1 MKTVTFAGVE
11 LGDELLAVRAEP
23 ERLVRQDDPLL
34 WSDVAHVADGSPNW
48 LWRITAVLLV
58 VRTDAVALDDYVA
71 GLLASLRG
79 ESGDL
84 VVKEDAQT
92 LRTYPDCRLDAVSR
106 STPKELGRGNFDAS
120 LAFHFTSSTDPEGS

>member
-1 MKTVTFAGVE
+1 MKTVTFAGVQ
-11 LGDELLAVRAEP
+11 LGDELLAARAEA

-34 WSDVAHVADGSPNW
+34 WSDVGHVADGSPNW
-48 LWRITAVLLV
+48 LWRITAVVLA
-58 VRTDAVALDDYVA
+58 VRTDALTLDDYVA

-92 LRTYPDCRLDAVSR
+92 LRTYPDCRLDGVSR
-106 STPKELGRGNFDAS
+106 STPREPGRGNFDAS
-120 LAFHFTSSTDPEGS
+120 LTFHFTSSSDPQTP